1 MKPAAIVVRLVMRAS
16 PMSDARR
23 RRATTTLV
31 GLGLLA
37 GMLGLTGACEKR
49 TTGRDLTS
57 KPGQEASVAQTSPG
71 TAAAPAAERKR
82 YGAALAP
89 GEAVAIA
96 DVLAKPE
103 AFTARTVTVE
113 GHVRK
118 ACTRKGCWMELGA
131 RDQAT
136 PGARITFKDYGF
148 FVPTD
153 SAGAEARVQ
162 GSVQLDTLSAAA
174 VRHYEEEGAVFPGK
188 KPDGTAPEVRLVATG
203 VEMWRS
209 AQN

>member
-1 MKPAAIVVRLVMRAS
+1 MKPAAFRPSRPRVAPPAPAPRRGYKVTNAPVFASILVSVLAAM
-16 PMSDARR
+16 M
-23 RRATTTLV
+23 TL
-31 GLGLLA
+31 
-37 GMLGLTGACEKR
+37 ACEKR

-57 KPGQEASVAQTSPG
+57 KPATP
-71 TAAAPAAERKR
+71 AAAPETKR
-82 YGAALAP
+82 YGAPLAAAEP
-89 GEAVAIA
+89 VPIG

-103 AFTARTVTVE
+103 AFTNRTVTVE

-118 ACTRKGCWMELGA
+118 ACTRKGCWMELGG
-131 RDQAT
+131 RDQNT

-162 GSVQLDTLSAAA
+162 GNVQLDTLSAAA
-174 VRHYEEEGAVFPGK
+174 VRHYEEEGAVFPSK
-188 KPDGTAPEVRLVATG
+188 KPDGTAPEVRLVASG

-209 AQN
+209 TKN